1 MGENPEIALEA
12 IVNFYDQLVTDLAS
26 YAEKIQ
32 AKLIENKLLS
42 RYQTTALTREKN
54 LKSKT
59 EYLLKD
65 CIQFQLKKNEISHF
79 KVLMDFMRTADENEQ
94 VLVSL
99 YAKINKFVEDKT
111 VPINPSHQVSDVSES
126 EHSKMGMCVCAYKFV
141 CYIAC
146 IVSYMAGFYAFMLYL
161 PLDD

>member
-1 MGENPEIALEA
+1 MRMYLSFQCSTGIAQNMGDNPEIALEA
-12 IVNFYDQLVTDLAS
+12 IVNFYDQLVPDLAN

-32 AKLIENKLLS
+32 AKLNQNKLLS
-42 RYQTTALTREKN
+42 KYQTTALTKEKN

-99 YAKINKFVEDKT
+99 YVKINKFIEDKT
-111 VPINPSHQVSDVSES
+111 VPVIPSHQVSDMSES
-126 EHSKMGMCVCAYKFV
+126 EHSKMGMSICVHSVGVVTFEK
-141 CYIAC
+141 
-146 IVSYMAGFYAFMLYL
+146 
-161 PLDD
+161 